1 MQFILTLETGGN
13 ISSLLTNVPN
23 VPSDDLAKLNKIFD
37 SGFIFFIETLAK
49 YKLFQKK
56 NLDPLYVPTQE
67 QRELLWKYRLHCLK
81 HSNKNT
87 ILKFVWGIPWN
98 SHLAVK
104 EAHMYFLIELFS
116 HSN

>member
-49 YKLFQKK
+49 
-56 NLDPLYVPTQE
+56 
-67 QRELLWKYRLHCLK
+67 
-81 HSNKNT
+81 
-87 ILKFVWGIPWN
+87 
-98 SHLAVK
+98 
-104 EAHMYFLIELFS
+104 
-116 HSN
+116 